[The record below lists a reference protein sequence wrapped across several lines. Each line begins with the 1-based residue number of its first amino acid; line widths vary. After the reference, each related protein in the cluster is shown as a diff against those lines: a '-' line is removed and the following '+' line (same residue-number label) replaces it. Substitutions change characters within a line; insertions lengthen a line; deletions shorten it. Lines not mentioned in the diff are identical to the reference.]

1 MKRRVLSLI
10 AAACVLSIPLIGCAS
25 TPPAGNTA
33 PNGVVGQKTSAVPAI
48 APAEAA
54 KLAKGKM
61 LAVTKTVPKAE
72 SLSVTN
78 WSKLRIFSDLLDSFK
93 GHESFTIDQKFELMQ
108 QLFAELPIN
117 GPDGVTRE
125 IAVGKYFENG
135 DPLLIRVGVFTPK
148 AGAQTQSKKVLVI
161 MTNVIVLKD
170 KEKGEIPSN
179 KSGLFLNLDMNAT
192 VFCGLTDPG
201 LLTNGQKFS
210 PQKGWDYAKIE
221 SGSPIERVMAAQSM
235 LADEDIPNDARVVGL
250 LSPIIADEKEMPAFR
265 IMAMLKMFDY
275 YLSLED
281 LAAARQQW
289 AKILD
294 LAPSVPGDM
303 TKENLE
309 ALNGAS
315 LKLME
320 RLLSS
325 KA

>member
-1 MKRRVLSLI
+1 M
-10 AAACVLSIPLIGCAS
+10 PLLGCAS
-25 TPPAGNTA
+25 NPPAGNTT
-33 PNGVVGQKTSAVPAI
+33 PNGAAAQKTSAVPAI
-48 APAEAA
+48 APTDAS
-54 KLAKGKM
+54 KLAKGEM
-61 LAVTKTVPKAE
+61 LAVTKTVQKPE
-72 SLSVTN
+72 LLSVTN
-78 WSKLRIFSDLLDSFK
+78 WSKVRIFSDLLDSFK
-93 GHESFTIDQKFELMQ
+93 GHESFTVDQKFALLQ
-108 QLFAELPIN
+108 HLFAELPIN
-117 GPDGVTRE
+117 GPDGVARE

-135 DPLLIRVGVFTPK
+135 DPLMIRVGVFTPK
-148 AGAQTQSKKVLVI
+148 AGATTQSKKVIVI
-161 MTNVIVLKD
+161 MTNVIVLQD
-170 KEKGEIPSN
+170 KEKGEVPSN

-210 PQKGWDYAKIE
+210 PQKGRDYAKIE
-221 SGSPIERVMAAQSM
+221 SGSPIERIMAAQSM
-235 LADEDIPNDARVVGL
+235 LADEDIPNDSRVVGFL
-250 LSPIIADEKEMPAFR
+250 APIIADEKEMPAFR

-281 LAAARQQW
+281 LQSARQQW

-320 RLLSS
+320 LLLST
-325 KA
+325 KG